1 MNEALMIA
9 GMAIVTFGIR
19 YVLLASAGHF
29 TFPGWAKIA
38 LDFVPPAVLTA
49 IIVPAV
55 LMPGGNDIE
64 FNLQNASLLAACVA
78 VVVGLIRKDLLTTIV
93 IGMIAFGLFKWL
105 L

>member
-1 MNEALMIA
+1 MNETLMIA
-9 GMAIVTFGIR
+9 GMAFVTFGIR

-29 TFPGWAKIA
+29 TFPRWAKTG

-55 LMPGGNDIE
+55 LIPNSNGIE
-64 FNLQNASLLAACVA
+64 FHLQNASLLAACVA

-93 IGMIAFGLFKWL
+93 VGMLAFGLFKWL